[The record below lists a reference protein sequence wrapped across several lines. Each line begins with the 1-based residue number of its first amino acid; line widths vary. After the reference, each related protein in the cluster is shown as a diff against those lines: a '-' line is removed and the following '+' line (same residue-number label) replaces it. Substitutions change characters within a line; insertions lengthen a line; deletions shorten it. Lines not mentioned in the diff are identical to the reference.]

1 MKIFKFVVDDLSS
14 TLDFLELYCI
24 RKGISYVK
32 LADEFHFLDYIFKLC
47 SREEFLAD
55 LFLQEQ
61 VNSASTFFEILN
73 CDETSDLV
81 NESLSQ
87 IKNSSFFVKKRNNF
101 EQKLR
106 KNYKV
111 NTLGYPKRIRR
122 R

>member
-1 MKIFKFVVDDLSS
+1 MKIFKFVVDDLSL

-87 IKNSSFFVKKRNNF
+87 TKNSSFFVKKRNNF

-111 NTLGYPKRIRR
+111 NTLGYPKRMIV
-122 R
+122 